1 MEEFYAYCS
10 QLESPGREIMQE
22 ILQFEADRRVINI
35 TINSFHTE
43 LSKDDRYKLYP
54 TVGLLYPEGIM
65 RLARTDDQDQVRGVI
80 DSIPVL

>member
-1 MEEFYAYCS
+1 M
-10 QLESPGREIMQE
+10 RE

-54 TVGLLYPEGIM
+54 NVGLLYPEGIM

-80 DSIPVL
+80 DSIPVIILIGLSIIL